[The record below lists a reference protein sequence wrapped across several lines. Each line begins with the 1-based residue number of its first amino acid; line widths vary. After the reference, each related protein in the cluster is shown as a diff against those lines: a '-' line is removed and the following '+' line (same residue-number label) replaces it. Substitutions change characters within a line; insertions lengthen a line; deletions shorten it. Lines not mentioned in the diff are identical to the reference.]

1 MQTTN
6 TITATATTLNFRKT
20 LLLTAALVFIFL
32 IPLTTIAILRIN
44 IKKQIWAPMISQCPD
59 YWRLSKTSD
68 GHLKCSPNVHKSNTG
83 GNRNINPFFTYQ
95 LPSKKTKYDYAV
107 KNGIMWDGITN
118 NTELVSQQKIEPD
131 RHIGLLFGNMFSL
144 EPSGTTSITRKTQD
158 PDYLNVWG
166 D

>member
-1 MQTTN
+1 
-6 TITATATTLNFRKT
+6 
-20 LLLTAALVFIFL
+20 
-32 IPLTTIAILRIN
+32 
-44 IKKQIWAPMISQCPD
+44 
-59 YWRLSKTSD
+59 
-68 GHLKCSPNVHKSNTG
+68 
-83 GNRNINPFFTYQ
+83 
-95 LPSKKTKYDYAV
+95 
-107 KNGIMWDGITN
+107 MWDGITN